1 MFVKAR
7 LMTPGPTQVAEAT
20 RLLMATCHP
29 HHRSAAFTRLFVRM
43 LGRLKWLWDTSG
55 EVLFVTGSG
64 TAGME
69 AAMQGAL
76 RPGDRL
82 LAVTGGK
89 FAERWVEL
97 GRQLGCEV
105 TTLDVAYGASATPEA
120 LGSLLAAQPAFDA
133 LVLVASET
141 STGALHPVAQLIA
154 QFRLK
159 APMAIVLVDG
169 ITAVGCVD
177 LSMERDGIDLLVS
190 GTQKSFGVP
199 PGGAMV
205 GIGPRGWQA
214 LERPGGHH
222 AMSLDLRGE
231 RKQATAGDSAF
242 TPAVPLILALDEVME
257 RWHEAGRDALFA
269 HQAALS
275 AGTIAAVKALGL
287 SLFADHPSPA
297 LTSIVA
303 PAGIRADD
311 LIATMRD
318 CYGVTITGGQDSLKG
333 KILRIGHLGA
343 VDAIDIV
350 ATVTALECA
359 LADHGFAVSPGA
371 AAAAAIAVMTP
382 SLRSATNAIYQP

>member
-1 MFVKAR
+1 
-7 LMTPGPTQVAEAT
+7 
-20 RLLMATCHP
+20 
-29 HHRSAAFTRLFVRM
+29 
-43 LGRLKWLWDTSG
+43 
-55 EVLFVTGSG
+55 
-64 TAGME
+64 
-69 AAMQGAL
+69 
-76 RPGDRL
+76 
-82 LAVTGGK
+82 
-89 FAERWVEL
+89 
-97 GRQLGCEV
+97 
-105 TTLDVAYGASATPEA
+105 
-120 LGSLLAAQPAFDA
+120 
-133 LVLVASET
+133 
-141 STGALHPVAQLIA
+141 
-154 QFRLK
+154 
-159 APMAIVLVDG
+159 
-169 ITAVGCVD
+169 
-177 LSMERDGIDLLVS
+177 MERDGIDLLVS

-214 LERPGGHH
+214 LARPGGHH

-257 RWHEAGRDALFA
+257 RWHEAGREALFA

-287 SLFADHPSPA
+287 SLFATHPSPA
-297 LTSIVA
+297 LTSLVP

-318 CYGVTITGGQDSLKG
+318 RYGVTITGGQDSLKG

-343 VDAIDIV
+343 VDAMDVV

-371 AAAAAIAVMTP
+371 AASAAIAAMTP
-382 SLRSATNAIYQP
+382 SLRSAANAIYQP

>member
-20 RLLMATCHP
+20 RLLMATSHP
-29 HHRSAAFTRLFVRM
+29 HHRSAAFTRVFVRT
-43 LGRLKWLWDTSG
+43 LEQLKWLWETSG

-82 LAVTGGK
+82 LAITGGK

-97 GRQLGCEV
+97 GRLLGCEV
-105 TTLDVAYGASATPEA
+105 VTLDVAYGASATAAALEA
-120 LGSLLAAQPAFDA
+120 LLESQPAFDA
-133 LVLVASET
+133 LVMVASET
-141 STGALHPVAQLIA
+141 STGALHPVAELA
-154 QFRLK
+154 ATFRAH
-159 APMAIVLVDG
+159 APAGLVLVDG

-177 LSMERDGIDLLVS
+177 LSMDRDGIDLLVS

-205 GIGPRGWQA
+205 GIGPRGWEA
-214 LERPGGHH
+214 LARPGGQH

-242 TPAVPLILALDEVME
+242 TPAVPLILALDEVMG
-257 RWHEAGRDALFA
+257 RWREAGREALFA

-275 AGTIAAVKALGL
+275 AGTLAAVRALGL
-287 SLFADHPSPA
+287 APFADCPSPA
-297 LTSIVA
+297 LTSIHP

-318 CYGVTITGGQDSLKG
+318 RYGVTITGGQDSLKG
-333 KILRIGHLGA
+333 KMLRIGHLGA
-343 VDAIDIV
+343 VDAMDIV
-350 ATVTALECA
+350 ATVTALEFA
-359 LADHGFAVSPGA
+359 LADHGYAVTAGA
-371 AAAAAIAVMTP
+371 AASAAIAAMAP
-382 SLRSATNAIYQP
+382 HLRASSNAIYQP